1 MFSSSDAASRREL
14 LVIIAMLADSQ
25 PDPLVANLLPSLLN
39 SGVISKSGEP
49 RYCRQLA
56 SQVLIVELSLHTDLY
71 VTLTLLCCS
80 KSSGS
85 AAFVGLSWT
94 CKLAS
99 SVFSAPEK
107 REGALW
113 KKLVSQNKHQT
124 FFNDN
129 HCVEHAIEFEFLSV
143 ALEINKG
150 QGEIL
155 VG

>member
-14 LVIIAMLADSQ
+14 LTIIGMLADSH
-25 PDPLVANLLPSLLN
+25 PDLLVANLLPCLLN
-39 SGVISKSGEP
+39 CGIICKSGEP

-56 SQVLIVELSLHTDLY
+56 SVVVVELSLHTDLC

-85 AAFVGLSWT
+85 AAFIGLSWT

-113 KKLVSQNKHQT
+113 KKLVSQT
-124 FFNDN
+124 
-129 HCVEHAIEFEFLSV
+129 
-143 ALEINKG
+143 
-150 QGEIL
+150 
-155 VG
+155 